1 MEPTPDENQNFADL
15 INYPSDLS
23 SDHSD
28 SLDMLD
34 DGVEAS
40 PTVSDE
46 VRHSQPV
53 VPLRKRQNPVS
64 HATGAKNETATG

>member
-1 MEPTPDENQNFADL
+1 MEPTPEENQNFADL

-23 SDHSD
+23 SGHSD

-34 DGVEAS
+34 NGAEIL
-40 PTVSDE
+40 PTDSGE
-46 VRHSQPV
+46 VRHSQSV

-64 HATGAKNETATG
+64 HATGAKNEITTG

>member
-34 DGVEAS
+34 NGAETS
-40 PTVSDE
+40 PTDSDE
-46 VRHSQPV
+46 IRHSQPV

-64 HATGAKNETATG
+64 HAMGAKNEIATG